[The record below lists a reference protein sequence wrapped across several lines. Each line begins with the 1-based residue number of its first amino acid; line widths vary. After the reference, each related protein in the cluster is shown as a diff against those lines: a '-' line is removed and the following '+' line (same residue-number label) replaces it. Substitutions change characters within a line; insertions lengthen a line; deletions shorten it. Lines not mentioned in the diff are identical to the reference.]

1 MSLINTLTYEE
12 VLGLQFQSGI
22 KGVATMEVY
31 VYYIDGLLI
40 DTGQPKARRSVLY
53 ETAKL
58 NIEQVLITHHHEDHS
73 GNIPFIKRQHDC
85 PIYAS
90 AQCVEL
96 MKDPPKISPAQRF
109 TWGNRP
115 AYTDLIPLQEKEI
128 KTPNHSFQIMA
139 VPGHASDMIALYEP
153 ERKWLFSADL
163 FINSYISY
171 FIYNESITD
180 QIATLRK
187 VLALDI
193 RAMFCAHN
201 PKLETPR
208 ASLQKKLDYL
218 EGAFEEVRVLYE
230 KGLDEHSIIKS
241 LDWKET
247 WLVRLT
253 SLGQLSR
260 KNMIRGILRDLKQH
274 GQAF

>member
-1 MSLINTLTYEE
+1 MSLINTLNYEE

-73 GNIPFIKRQHDC
+73 GNIPFIKRQHNC

-90 AQCVEL
+90 AHCVEL
-96 MKDPPKISPAQRF
+96 MKAPPGISPIQRL
-109 TWGNRP
+109 TWGDRP
-115 AYTDLIPLQEKEI
+115 GNSDLIPLDKNEI
-128 KTPNHSFQIMA
+128 QTQNHTFTVIP
-139 VPGHASDMIALYEP
+139 VPGHAADMIALYEP

-163 FINSYISY
+163 FLNSYISY
-171 FIYNESITD
+171 FIYNESITA
-180 QIATLRK
+180 QIDSLRR

-193 RAMFCAHN
+193 KAMFCAHN

-208 ASLQKKLDYL
+208 ESLQKKLDYL
-218 EGAFEEVRVLYE
+218 EGAFEEVRELYE
-230 KGLDEHSIIKS
+230 KGLDERGIIKS
-241 LDWKET
+241 LGWKEI
-247 WLVRLT
+247 WPVRLT

-260 KNMIRGILRDLKQH
+260 KNMVQAILRDLKAPEH
-274 GQAF
+274 